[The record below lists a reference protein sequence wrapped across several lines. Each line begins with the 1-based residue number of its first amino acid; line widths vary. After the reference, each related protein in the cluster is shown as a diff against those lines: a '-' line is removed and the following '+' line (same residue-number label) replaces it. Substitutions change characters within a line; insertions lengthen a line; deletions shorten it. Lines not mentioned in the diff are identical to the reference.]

1 MYKIKTGEAMSLSF
15 LIIWG
20 VGDITNVA
28 GCILAEQLFT
38 QLLTALWYT
47 VMDAI
52 LIGQIVYYDTCFPHL
67 KVCVCFVFVGVRVS
81 KR

>member
-20 VGDITNVA
+20 VGDIIIAA

-38 QLLTALWYT
+38 H
-47 VMDAI
+47 I
-52 LIGQIVYYDTCFPHL
+52 LPH
-67 KVCVCFVFVGVRVS
+67 
-81 KR
+81 